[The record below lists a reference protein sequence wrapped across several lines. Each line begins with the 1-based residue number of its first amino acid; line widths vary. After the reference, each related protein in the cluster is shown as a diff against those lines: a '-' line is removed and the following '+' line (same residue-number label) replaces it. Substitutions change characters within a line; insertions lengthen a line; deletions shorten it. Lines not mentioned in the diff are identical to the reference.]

1 MLSELP
7 KLYLARH
14 GDTAWTD
21 SHQHTGRTDLP
32 LNERGEEHA
41 RQLGERLRGFSFVRV
56 FTSPLQRA
64 SKTCALAGFPLT
76 LPSPASDGGEG
87 RVRGVVAEVDHDLIE
102 WDYGRLEGTLT
113 SDILKERPGW
123 ELYRDG
129 CPDGESPQDV
139 AARADR
145 FIARV
150 HGLTGDVLAFSSG
163 HIIRMIAARWCGLA
177 PAVGRVFFC
186 RPASVGVLGFEHD
199 RRDQPVIRLW
209 NYVSEPRE

>member
-1 MLSELP
+1 MPSTLP
-7 KLYLARH
+7 KLFLARH

-41 RQLGERLRGFSFVRV
+41 RQLGERLRTFTFARV

-64 SKTCALAGFPLT
+64 SKTCELAGF
-76 LPSPASDGGEG
+76 GGG
-87 RVRGVVAEVDHDLIE
+87 AEVDPDLTE
-102 WDYGRLEGTLT
+102 WDYGRFEGKLT
-113 SDILKERPGW
+113 SEILAERPGW

-129 CPDGESPQDV
+129 CPDGETAEDV

-145 FIARV
+145 FIKRV
-150 HGLTGDVLAFSSG
+150 HGIGGDVLAFSSG
-163 HIIRMIAARWCGLA
+163 HIIRMIAARWHGMT
-177 PAVGRVFFC
+177 PVFGRVFFC
-186 RPASVGVLGFEHD
+186 RPASVGVLGFEHES
-199 RRDQPVIRLW
+199 REQPVLRLW